1 MSTLPGRDVS
11 PRRNPTTGAHTIA
24 AISGRKHTS
33 ELFGIAELKLNEILT
48 RYGYLLFLSDY

>member
-1 MSTLPGRDVS
+1 LRTQ
-11 PRRNPTTGAHTIA
+11 T
-24 AISGRKHTS
+24 HTS